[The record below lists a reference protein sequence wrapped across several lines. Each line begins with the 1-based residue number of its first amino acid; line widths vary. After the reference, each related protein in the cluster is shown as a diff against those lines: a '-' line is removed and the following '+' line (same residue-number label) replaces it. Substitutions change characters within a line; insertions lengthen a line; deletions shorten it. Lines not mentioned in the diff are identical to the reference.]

1 MNVPS
6 GYPFYGQ
13 DIGILVFS
21 GTAPRIPG
29 DAGHA
34 GTFPYP
40 VRYQIVEGGFSD
52 LIDSSPAVYNK
63 LIEACQTLKQQGIRG
78 IVGDCGLWSLY
89 QKEIGRRTGLPFVG
103 SSLCQIPVIWQ
114 MLGCSG
120 SIGIITGHSGFLK
133 ETHLKNSGWQESI
146 PLSIEGMQCMQHFSE
161 IVIDGGVHLDID
173 LMRRDVLK
181 AAENLRANTPD
192 LGAVILECSNLAT
205 YSRDVSE
212 YLKVPVFDTVSAAN
226 LLHYSLRPPVF
237 A

>member
-1 MNVPS
+1 MDIQS
-6 GYPFYGQ
+6 GYSFYGQ
-13 DIGILVFS
+13 EIGILVFS

-52 LIDSSPAVYNK
+52 LTDGSPEIYKK
-63 LIEACQTLKQQGIRG
+63 LTEACSALKAQGIRG

-89 QKEIGRRTGLPFVG
+89 QREVGREIGIPFVG
-103 SSLCQIPVIWQ
+103 SSLCQIPIVWQ
-114 MLGCSG
+114 TIGCCG
-120 SIGIITGHSGFLK
+120 SIGIITGHSDFLK
-133 ETHLKNSGWQESI
+133 EAHLTNSGWQAPI
-146 PLSIEGMQCMQHFSE
+146 RLSIEGMQCMQHFAE
-161 IVIDGGVHLDID
+161 VVIDGGTDLDIA

-181 AAENLRANTPD
+181 AAANLRRNTPD
-192 LGAVILECSNLAT
+192 LKAVILECSNLAT

-226 LLHYSLRPPVF
+226 LLHYSLNPPRYV
-237 A
+237 